1 MIGGEESLH
10 LSATAEASSAREVF
24 AGNAVEFAAIAGG
37 NDDGLFENSLAAQ
50 LGRGF
55 DGLLRGKR
63 NALAQLDRSGAMVA
77 ADQSDMD
84 ATRLAYGARRI
95 GDRRHIRSSR

>member
-1 MIGGEESLH
+1 MRGEG
-10 LSATAEASSAREVF
+10 F

-77 ADQSDMD
+77 ADQSDTG
-84 ATRLAYGARRI
+84 ANAGGVCRARRF
-95 GDRRHIRSSR
+95 GDGRHDQK